1 MNSWDIKNEKGAEQS
16 AEIVCLF
23 PLGGLLGASCC
34 LLRPVR
40 ALEACVSYLKAFKS
54 T

>member
-23 PLGGLLGASCC
+23 LW
-34 LLRPVR
+34 
-40 ALEACVSYLKAFKS
+40 EACWELAAAFRGPSVPQKLAS
-54 T
+54 LI